1 MILDGDAQL
10 GADAVLQGWCW
21 NSNKPAERPVVEILV
36 GERIVSTVVASRF
49 REDLRDRNIGDGY
62 YGFMATLTK
71 SIADAGDN
79 FVISARERA
88 SGRCFWRQ
96 VRGESALPGDFAGRI
111 VNVQRRFSRLAWSSR
126 FRTLGATSLTSRF
139 STEMSALGM
148 HLRTA
153 TRPGA
158 RYLPVIARARTA
170 LLRQTGPAVLE
181 MFQSPKVAVIM
192 IADSASND
200 VLSAISAVAPTLK
213 SMEASL
219 LLLDRGCNPDVAL
232 APSLF
237 GNLRY
242 LPNPRR
248 DLESLLA
255 DALKY
260 SRGELLIFVRNPR
273 ESFVQGL
280 REIAAQMFDGG
291 SVYFN
296 SGSIE
301 LACSICAASPAY
313 VSRRA
318 TDFPI
323 GLEFAGKRQAFERFR
338 RSLSSEDGVTGRADV
353 DLAIRAVHD
362 GVGLRVWDEP
372 SIDRDRHLADGSSAA
387 MEDLRQ

>member
-1 MILDGDAQL
+1 VILDGDAQL

-21 NSNKPAERPVVEILV
+21 NSKKPTERPVVEILI

-49 REDLRDRNIGDGY
+49 REDLRERNIGDGY

-88 SGRCFWRQ
+88 SGRSFWRQ
-96 VRGESALPGDFAGRI
+96 VRGESALPSDFAGRI
-111 VNVQRRFSRLAWSSR
+111 ANVQRRFSRLAWSSR
-126 FRTLGATSLTSRF
+126 FRMLGTTSLTSRF
-139 STEMSALGM
+139 SAEMSALGM
-148 HLRTA
+148 HLRTT

-158 RYLPVIARARTA
+158 RYLPLIARARTA
-170 LLRQTGPAVLE
+170 LLRQTAPAILE
-181 MFQSPKVAVIM
+181 MFRSPKVAVII
-192 IADSASND
+192 IADSTSND
-200 VLSAISAVAPTLK
+200 VLSAISAVVPTLI

-219 LLLDRGCNPDVAL
+219 LLLDRGSNADVAL

-242 LPNPRR
+242 LLNPRR

-260 SRGELLIFVRNPR
+260 SHGELLIFVKNPR
-273 ESFVQGL
+273 ETFVQGL
-280 REIAAQMFDGG
+280 PEIAAQMCDGD

-296 SGSIE
+296 SGSVEI
-301 LACSICAASPAY
+301 ACSICAESPAH
-313 VSRRA
+313 VSRGA

-338 RSLSSEDGVTGRADV
+338 RFLSSEDRVTGRADV
-353 DLAIRAVHD
+353 DLAIRAVRD
-362 GVGLRVWDEP
+362 GVDLRVWDEP
-372 SIDRDRHLADGSSAA
+372 SLERKTGSATA